1 MAAMTGALSRHAAFE
16 LAVNTALNDF
26 PNVEAI
32 REEQRKCLKHLV
44 DGIDVFAI
52 LPTGFGKSLI
62 FQLFPRIKHA
72 LERRQE
78 SRPFTIVV
86 VTPLTAIMKDQVEH
100 LNRIGVAA
108 AMIGE
113 DMDEAVKSGSYE
125 IVYGS
130 PEAWLSKEWTKELQ
144 EGKLGKQVAAIA
156 IDEVHSITEW

>member
-62 FQLFPRIKHA
+62 FQLFSLSHLSPSLAFIFFALLFTSHRSPLSERLEQATFWSKNKGGGGRAPRAPPLDPPPVLVTKLPHPRSNTKILDIA
-72 LERRQE
+72 LAWGLRTKIEK
-78 SRPFTIVV
+78 TV
-86 VTPLTAIMKDQVEH
+86 
-100 LNRIGVAA
+100 LN
-108 AMIGE
+108 
-113 DMDEAVKSGSYE
+113 
-125 IVYGS
+125 
-130 PEAWLSKEWTKELQ
+130 
-144 EGKLGKQVAAIA
+144 
-156 IDEVHSITEW
+156 HITYRFSLR